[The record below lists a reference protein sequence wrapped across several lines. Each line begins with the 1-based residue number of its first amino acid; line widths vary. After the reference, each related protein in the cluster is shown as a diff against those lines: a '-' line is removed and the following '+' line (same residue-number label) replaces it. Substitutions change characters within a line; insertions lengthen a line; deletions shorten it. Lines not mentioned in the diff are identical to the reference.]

1 MPGREDDA
9 ASGVFTY
16 DGSTTQ
22 NSMITSATGESGS
35 FAAKVAA
42 ENERVARE
50 YDLPLGSYGL
60 RSPPSTTGSFTTGSV
75 QTEDVASNFSGIFD
89 NDDNSFL
96 RNVSADAAF
105 KAQAREEV
113 RERQRS
119 PANSKG
125 EDTKGMDGLIGSYA
139 IPVPIAPEN
148 PGSRTNGSR
157 EGNLMTSIRAGVM
170 NTMVS
175 LGLAWGNPRPSTPQ
189 TSGEVSPAGSHEE
202 ESVGPSV
209 SHLSFD
215 GKEVNSTASASKSPL
230 SRLMAINNRQS
241 TRARHG
247 FATEERVE
255 KAAMISPKRLI
266 PICSAV
272 IFISIALAV
281 GGWVVLSRQGDP
293 STTAEAQQI
302 PGSGLTDDEV
312 LVATA
317 VPTSAP
323 TPSPVSP
330 SPPSTQG
337 ETCEDSL
344 TATFLIS
351 GMSYDCIWFSQRSSA
366 YRSVMCTSQEDIFNA
381 CQLACG
387 NCDHTALPTSAPT
400 TGTEELIETTEPAMI
415 PSIAPTRAPT
425 RTPTILPSVASSAL
439 VVAAT
444 SSPVAPTGP
453 PVSLLTSAPTF
464 VTQAPVAA
472 PTAQPVAFPT
482 TRAPIAA
489 PTSAPFAAPTDQPI
503 ATPTRAPFA
512 APTGAPFAEPTDQP
526 IATPTRAPFAAP
538 TGAPFAE
545 PTAQPFAAPTGAPFA
560 APTTFPIATPTRA
573 PVPRAECTDNEGD
586 IPLSSTSCE
595 EFNRFT
601 EEFRAQRCR
610 TGFPV
615 FEHCRETCDNCEI
628 P

>member
-22 NSMITSATGESGS
+22 NSMITSGTGESGS

-125 EDTKGMDGLIGSYA
+125 EDTQGMDGLIGSYA

-148 PGSRTNGSR
+148 PGSRSNGSR

-170 NTMVS
+170 STMVS

-189 TSGEVSPAGSHEE
+189 TSGEESPVRSHEE

-230 SRLMAINNRQS
+230 SRLMAITNRQS
-241 TRARHG
+241 TRARQG
-247 FATEERVE
+247 FTTEERAE

-281 GGWVVLSRQGDP
+281 GGWVVLSRQEDP
-293 STTAEAQQI
+293 ATIAEAQQV

-400 TGTEELIETTEPAMI
+400 TGTDEMIETTEPTMI
-415 PSIAPTRAPT
+415 PIFVPTRAPT
-425 RTPTILPSVASSAL
+425 RTPTMLPSVAPIAL
-439 VVAAT
+439 IVAAT
-444 SSPVAPTGP
+444 SSPVAAPTFAPSTATPTGP
-453 PVSLLTSAPTF
+453 LVSLLTSAPTF
-464 VTQAPVAA
+464 VIQAPVAA
-472 PTAQPVAFPT
+472 PTAQPVVFPT

-489 PTSAPFAAPTDQPI
+489 PTSAPFA
-503 ATPTRAPFA
+503 
-512 APTGAPFAEPTDQP
+512 EPTVQP

-545 PTAQPFAAPTGAPFA
+545 PTAQPFAAPIGAPFA
-560 APTTFPIATPTRA
+560 APTAFPIATPTRA

-586 IPLSSTSCE
+586 IPFSSTSCE

-615 FEHCRETCDNCEI
+615 FEHCRETCENCEI